1 MNGRRPCPPRGQRG
15 QSMTEY
21 AIVCAAVG
29 VVLFA
34 GNPSIAQQL
43 AAAVKAF
50 YRALSYFVSL
60 P

>member
-1 MNGRRPCPPRGQRG
+1 MKHPPTPPRRQRG

-21 AIVCAAVG
+21 AVVCVAVMAG
-29 VVLFA
+29 LFA
-34 GNPSIAQQL
+34 GNPSVAQQL

-50 YRALSYFVSL
+50 YRALSFYISL

>member
-1 MNGRRPCPPRGQRG
+1 MRNAPRPPRRQRG

-21 AIVCAAVG
+21 VVICVG
-29 VVLFA
+29 VFAGLFA
-34 GNPSIAQQL
+34 GNPSLAQQL

-50 YRALSYFVSL
+50 YRALSFYISL